1 LIRNPSNLSFLE
13 RRPFSFPK
21 FKQIDMDNF
30 RWDIK
35 SSVLCNSL
43 WTSFKEL
50 AQCYDTTL
58 SQILDK
64 HAPVNTKILTVRP
77 RVPWFSLDL
86 KKRKITLRKLKKKM
100 LKPRSQQDK
109 DAYREVC
116 NNYSMLLKNTK
127 QRYYSDVIEEH
138 GGDK

>member
-1 LIRNPSNLSFLE
+1 
-13 RRPFSFPK
+13 
-21 FKQIDMDNF
+21 MDNF

-43 WTSFKEL
+43 WTSLEEL

-116 NNYSMLLKNTK
+116 NNYSMLLKNIK